1 MKTNI
6 TKEFTKEDVII
17 AMAEKYDLP
26 PGAEVKFLGL
36 RIGPSHGLD
45 YLATC
50 TYTIGEVSEAPC
62 TTPTIGEPPVPVL
75 PTAEEI
81 SELQVGDRVRLRV
94 LKPDD
99 LDINGI
105 LTLGERF
112 NAGDEI
118 NAFMDYDRDFVFEC
132 GLRRAC
138 YIYRHELEN
147 GFVEVLEIIPAEFKL

>member
-6 TKEFTKEDVII
+6 TKEFTKEDVIL
-17 AMAEKYDLP
+17 ALAEKYDLP
-26 PGAEVKFLGL
+26 EGAEVKF
-36 RIGPSHGLD
+36 IGISVSADDSLT
-45 YLATC
+45 YLASC
-50 TYTIGEVSEAPC
+50 TYTLA
-62 TTPTIGEPPVPVL
+62 EPPVPVL